1 MGKKTNPYAL
11 KRSYLEVIKQE
22 QNKKLIADVQKSV
35 KQFKMYEFQNFLSY
49 LLDNPEALQID
60 WEIVE
65 EEKRNAFTDIEKFI
79 KIKAEEFY
87 EDDEEDDEEDDD
99 YDNKWDSYWDE
110 SASYCTQPD

>member
-1 MGKKTNPYAL
+1 MGMKSNPNAI

-35 KQFKMYEFQNFLSY
+35 KQLKMYEFQKILSY

-65 EEKRNAFTDIEKFI
+65 EEKRKAFGDIEKFI

-87 EDDEEDDEEDDD
+87 EDDEEDED
-99 YDNKWDSYWDE
+99 YDDSWYDSYWDE
-110 SASYCTQPD
+110 SASYCIQPD